1 MKDRLPRAILV
12 SFAACIGV
20 TACAA
25 GPASGAGA
33 MHRASTASPALA
45 HWIKFKHIPAVLDL
59 AGRGGD
65 GSMFVAAAGRLF
77 TFRPG
82 GALTP
87 YARGPGGYLTA
98 RGPEPYIAVTG
109 SQRVAGTRCSFGTG
123 TIFALEPGKH
133 PGIIRVGTD
142 GRASR
147 FAGVPST
154 GLLTGVAFD
163 RVGHFGHHLL
173 VTFRKPSGV
182 TTVLAFD
189 CAGRVRAITGK
200 APALEGGLAVAPA
213 SFGRFG
219 GDLIAPDERNG
230 RVYAV
235 RPDGTVLTLAASG
248 LPHGGDIGVESA
260 GFVPP
265 GFGAS
270 DGAYLADRLV
280 PRNRHPGDDSLL
292 RLPGSAL
299 IKSGARAGDLLVAT
313 EASAKTVLIR
323 CAAACTVKYIA
334 IGPAVAHTEGHILF
348 APIARSGSQKPS
360 GQPDRP

>member
-1 MKDRLPRAILV
+1 MKGRLARAIVV
-12 SFAACIGV
+12 SLAAGIGV

-25 GPASGAGA
+25 GPTSGGGA
-33 MHRASTASPALA
+33 THRARVPSPGLA
-45 HWIKFKHIPAVLDL
+45 HWSKFKHIPAVLDL
-59 AGRGGD
+59 ANRGGH

-77 TFRPG
+77 TFSPG
-82 GALTP
+82 GALAP

-98 RGPEPYIAVTG
+98 RGPEPYTAVTG
-109 SQRVAGTRCSFGTG
+109 SQRVAGTQCSFGAG

-147 FAGVPST
+147 FASVPAT
-154 GLLTGVAFD
+154 GQLTGVAFD
-163 RVGHFGHHLL
+163 EVGHFGHHLL
-173 VTFRKPSGV
+173 VTLRSPSGV
-182 TTVLAFD
+182 TTVLAFG
-189 CAGRVRAITGK
+189 CTGRVAVITRK

-219 GDLIAPDERNG
+219 GDLVAPNERDG

-235 RPDGTVLTLAASG
+235 RPDGTVRTLAASG
-248 LPHGGDIGVESA
+248 LPHGGDIGVESV

-270 DGAYLADRLV
+270 DGAYLADRRV

-323 CAAACTVKYIA
+323 CAATCTVKYIA
-334 IGPAVAHTEGHILF
+334 IGPAIAHTEGHIIF
-348 APIARSGSQKPS
+348 AGSS
-360 GQPDRP
+360 

>member
-12 SFAACIGV
+12 SLAACIGV

-25 GPASGAGA
+25 GP
-33 MHRASTASPALA
+33 MHRAGTASPALA
-45 HWIKFKHIPAVLDL
+45 HWIKFRHIPAVLDL
-59 AGRGGD
+59 ASRGGD

-77 TFRPG
+77 TLRPG

-87 YARGPGGYLTA
+87 YARGPGGYRTA

-147 FAGVPST
+147 FASVPAT

-173 VTFRKPSGV
+173 VALRSPSGI
-182 TTVLAFD
+182 TTVLAFG
-189 CAGRVRAITGK
+189 CTGRVAAITSK

-230 RVYAV
+230 RVYAI

-280 PRNRHPGDDSLL
+280 PGNRHPGDDSLL

-313 EASAKTVLIR
+313 EASAQTVLIR
-323 CAAACTVKYIA
+323 CAATCTVKYIA
-334 IGPAVAHTEGHILF
+334 IGPAVAHTEGHIIF
-348 APIARSGSQKPS
+348 AR
-360 GQPDRP
+360 

>member
-1 MKDRLPRAILV
+1 MKDRRLQAILAGL
-12 SFAACIGV
+12 AACIGV

-25 GPASGAGA
+25 GPASGTGP
-33 MHRASTASPALA
+33 MHRAGAASPALA

-59 AGRGGD
+59 ASRGGD

-82 GALTP
+82 GALTA
-87 YARGPGGYLTA
+87 YARGPGGYQTA

-109 SQRVAGTRCSFGTG
+109 GQRVAGTRCSFGTG

-147 FAGVPST
+147 FASVPST
-154 GLLTGVAFD
+154 GQLTGLAFD
-163 RVGHFGHHLL
+163 GVGHFGHHLL
-173 VTFRKPSGV
+173 VTFRSPSGV
-182 TTVLAFD
+182 TTVLAFG
-189 CAGRVRAITGK
+189 CAGRVRTITSKG
-200 APALEGGLAVAPA
+200 PAMEGGLAVAPA

-219 GDLIAPDERNG
+219 GDLIAPNDRDG

-270 DGAYLADRLV
+270 DSAYLADRLV

-313 EASAKTVLIR
+313 EGSARTILIR
-323 CAAACTVKYIA
+323 CTATCTVKYTA
-334 IGPAVAHTEGHILF
+334 IGPAVAHAEGHIIF
-348 APIARSGSQKPS
+348 AR
-360 GQPDRP
+360 

>member
-1 MKDRLPRAILV
+1 MKNCLPHAILV
-12 SFAACIGV
+12 SFAVCIGM
-20 TACAA
+20 TACAV
-25 GPASGAGA
+25 GPGSDANPTHRAGA
-33 MHRASTASPALA
+33 ASPTLA
-45 HWIKFKHIPAVLDL
+45 HWVKFKHIPAVLDL
-59 AGRGGD
+59 ARRGAD

-77 TFRPG
+77 TLRPG

-87 YARGPGGYLTA
+87 YARGPGGYRTA

-133 PGIIRVGTD
+133 PGIIRVRTD

-147 FAGVPST
+147 FASVPAT
-154 GLLTGVAFD
+154 GLLTGIAFD
-163 RVGHFGHHLL
+163 GVGHFGHRLL
-173 VTFRKPSGV
+173 ATFRSPSGV

-189 CAGRVRAITGK
+189 CARRVRTITSK

-219 GDLIAPDERNG
+219 GDLIAPNERDG

-248 LPHGGDIGVESA
+248 LPRGGDIGVESA

-265 GFGAS
+265 GFGPS
-270 DGAYLADRLV
+270 DGAYLADRRV
-280 PRNRHPGDDSLL
+280 PRNRHPGDDSML

-323 CAAACTVKYIA
+323 CAATCTVKYIA
-334 IGPAVAHTEGHILF
+334 IGPAVAHAEGHIIF
-348 APIARSGSQKPS
+348 AP
-360 GQPDRP
+360 

>member
-1 MKDRLPRAILV
+1 MKDRLLRAVLL
-12 SFAACIGV
+12 SLAACIGV
-20 TACAA
+20 TACAT
-25 GPASGAGA
+25 GPAGGSGSQHRAGA
-33 MHRASTASPALA
+33 VSPALA
-45 HWIKFKHIPAVLDL
+45 HWIKFRHIPAVLDL
-59 AGRGGD
+59 ASRGGD

-87 YARGPGGYLTA
+87 YARGPGGYQTA
-98 RGPEPYIAVTG
+98 RRSEPYIAVTG
-109 SQRVAGTRCSFGTG
+109 SQRVAGTRCSFGPG

-147 FAGVPST
+147 FASVPAT
-154 GLLTGVAFD
+154 GLLTGIAFD
-163 RVGHFGHHLL
+163 GVGHFGHHLL
-173 VTFRKPSGV
+173 VALRSPSGI
-182 TTVLAFD
+182 TTVLAFG
-189 CAGRVRAITGK
+189 CSGRVAAVTRK

-219 GDLIAPDERNG
+219 GDLIAPNERDG
-230 RVYAV
+230 RVYAI

-248 LPHGGDIGVESA
+248 LPHGGDIGVESV

-270 DGAYLADRLV
+270 DGAYLADRRV

-299 IKSGARAGDLLVAT
+299 MKSGARAGDLLVAT
-313 EASAKTVLIR
+313 EASAKTILIR
-323 CAAACTVKYIA
+323 CAATCTVKYVA
-334 IGPAVAHTEGHILF
+334 IGPAIAHVEGHIVF
-348 APIARSGSQKPS
+348 AR
-360 GQPDRP
+360 